1 MFRNILKTD
10 LAEDVPIG
18 EINPVTGR
26 IYAGP
31 KYGEIDKDEY
41 ERLRQSGALGY
52 GQQAVE
58 LFGEGLLDHASN
70 LGNQW
75 ETKVGGYIPDIPGP
89 NEKVKGALST
99 TKNVAGHVYNWTL
112 RNTVDQTLDILGAPV
127 EFAHMASK
135 LQYDTES
142 GQLNFGGRGIGRA
155 PLGIAETILT
165 SGVLSA
171 GKVKNV
177 GTAVINQVDEVA
189 EGLFKNRARMK
200 YAYAGVDNSGGLL
213 NQAVDNVPLN
223 KPFYEMTHAEG
234 VAHYNNIKQRIRAID
249 PDIPL
254 RAADKDSLVTRIG
267 RLYNRGELDK
277 LTKREL
283 KALISTHK
291 DVDPV
296 AFVQKYHSGELLNA
310 NSHHVLDVD
319 FWGRALDTK
328 HGEIVNDV
336 LYRTGTESGNSGK
349 NLVSAWSGNKGA
361 IDHDLLHKMYDRIPD
376 RIAVEALMKNGRW
389 YTMTAKA
396 QAKYLKSISM
406 SQFRITNNFFSYKL
420 ATIKRQFPELAK
432 LSPKQLQAALIKDSQ
447 GAFKYGRIKVDIKNL
462 PIDHLNPNQV
472 EELYHTLNS
481 LPNTGGTTPEL
492 RTVFG
497 LDTQKSGA
505 INYWG
510 SSAEESFNRTLDYL
524 LNTSA
529 KKFKAFNDP
538 TNTFTSYG
546 SRFAPASSKIA
557 A

>member
-1 MFRNILKTD
+1 MFRNPLKTD

-58 LFGEGLLDHASN
+58 LFGKGLLDHASN

-89 NEKVKGALST
+89 NEKVKGALGAAKDVT
-99 TKNVAGHVYNWTL
+99 GHVYNWTL
-112 RNTVDQTLDILGAPV
+112 RNTVDRTLDILGAPV
-127 EFAHMASK
+127 EFVHMASK
-135 LQYDTES
+135 LQYDTEA

-177 GTAVINQVDEVA
+177 GTAVINQFDGVIDDVA
-189 EGLFKNRARMK
+189 EGVFKNRARSK
-200 YAYAGVDNSGGLL
+200 YAYAGGSGADYGLL
-213 NQAVDNVPLN
+213 DRAVNDVPLN
-223 KPFYEMTHAEG
+223 KPFYEMTHAQG
-234 VAHYNNIKQRIRAID
+234 VAHYKNIKQRIREVD
-249 PDIPL
+249 PSIPL
-254 RAADKDSLVTRIG
+254 RSADKDSLVTRIG
-267 RLYNRGELDK
+267 RLYTRGELDK

-296 AFVQKYHSGELLNA
+296 SFVRKYHSGELLNA

-328 HGEIVNDV
+328 HGEVVNDV
-336 LYRTGTESGNSGK
+336 LFRTGTESGNSGK

-361 IDHDLLHKMYDRIPD
+361 IDHDLLHKMYDKIPD
-376 RIAVEALMKNGRW
+376 RMEVEKWMKSGTW
-389 YTMTAKA
+389 YTMTAKM
-396 QAKYLKSISM
+396 QAKYLKAISM
-406 SQFRITNNFFSYKL
+406 QQYRITNNFLRYKL
-420 ATIKRQFPELAK
+420 RTIKTQFPELAK
-432 LSPKQLQAALIKDSQ
+432 LSPQQLQAELIKDSQ
-447 GAFKYGRIKVDIKNL
+447 GAFKYGKIKVDLHNK
-462 PIDHLNPNQV
+462 PIDHFNPEQV
-472 EELYHTLNS
+472 EELYLTLNS
-481 LPNTGGTTPEL
+481 LPNTGGITEEL
-492 RTVFG
+492 RIVFG

-510 SSAEESFNRTLDYL
+510 SKAEKDFNLGLDALIKSSARRIQKELFTADKVL
-524 LNTSA
+524 L
-529 KKFKAFNDP
+529 
-538 TNTFTSYG
+538 
-546 SRFAPASSKIA
+546 
-557 A
+557 